1 MTVFYEIAMCMLRSI
16 FHKLLCI
23 STFFYGALY
32 MNCVQHFF
40 FFLAFLNIASL
51 FLLLS
56 VYLSFLLQKSMVRF
70 LSHNLPLIF

>member
-40 FFLAFLNIASL
+40 LAFLNIAIL
-51 FLLLS
+51 AAFS
-56 VYLSFLLQKSMVRF
+56 V
-70 LSHNLPLIF
+70 LIISSTKVNGAFS